1 MASSATYRNSE
12 PLPSG
17 KVSPLQP
24 VNSEHSRQPLAKAA
38 PHKGLVY
45 FINPKNFCVLTSA
58 AGHVFLHKDDF
69 GRMVEEMWVPD
80 PELWPP
86 RLYKAIAFDAVSTPE
101 RRNKWRAQKAY
112 YLKGA
117 E

>member
-1 MASSATYRNSE
+1 MASTAQYRTPG

-17 KVSPLQP
+17 KTSPLQS
-24 VNSEHSRQPLAKAA
+24 VNSEHSRQPLAKSA

-45 FINPKNFCVLTSA
+45 FVNPNNFCVLNSA

-69 GRMVEEMWVPD
+69 GRMVDEMWHPD

-86 RLYKAIAFDAVSTPE
+86 RLYKAIEFDAISTPE
-101 RRNKWRAQKAY
+101 RRNKWRAQKAR